1 MSSMDRESLLTQEE
15 LKSLSEYNPE
25 TGSFRALTQRGTIK
39 IGDIIGSVQVN
50 GYRAASINN
59 RKFYEHRLAWLY
71 TYGHFPSGDKPFIDH
86 VDGDRTNNKISNLRL
101 CSNVNNT
108 QNIKM
113 KPTNTSGFKGVTWH
127 KKSKKWMVRIRN
139 GELGKVEYLGLFVL
153 KEDASVAYESRAKE
167 IHGEFYRDTRKETN
181 E

>member
-1 MSSMDRESLLTQEE
+1 MSTNKEFSLTQEE
-15 LKSLSEYNPE
+15 LKSLSEYNPD
-25 TGSFRALTQRGTIK
+25 TGVFQARQQRGTIRV
-39 IGDIIGSVQVN
+39 GDIMGSVQVN
-50 GYRAASINN
+50 GYRAASINS

-71 TYGHFPSGDKPFIDH
+71 TYGYFPSGEQPFIDH
-86 VDGDRTNNKISNLRL
+86 VDGDRTNNRISNLRL
-101 CSNVNNT
+101 CSNINNT

-127 KKSKKWMVRIRN
+127 KKAKKWMVCIRN
-139 GELGKVEYLGLFVL
+139 GELGKVEYLGLFVS
-153 KEDASVAYESRAKE
+153 EEEASVAYENRAKE